1 MRLSEAAQA
10 LGLEVRVA
18 GPGLETEVSGG
29 YVSDLMSDVIAHAEA
44 GDLWLTVQIHAN
56 IVAVAAMKEL
66 AGIVLVGGREPEAET
81 LQKAAAKKVTLLASR
96 LPAFE
101 LTGRLY
107 QLGLRGLESHAAGSH

>member
-1 MRLSEAAQA
+1 MRLSEAVRS
-10 LGLEVRVA
+10 LGLGLLA
-18 GPGLETEVSGG
+18 SGPGLDRELAGG

-66 AGIVLVGGREPEAET
+66 AGIVLTGGRQPEAET
-81 LQKAAAKKVTLLASR
+81 LRKAAEKKVTLLASS

-101 LTGRLY
+101 LSGRLY
-107 QLGLRGLESHAAGSH
+107 QLGLRGRGSDAAGGV

>member
-66 AGIVLVGGREPEAET
+66 AGIVLTGGREPEAET
-81 LQKAAAKKVTLLASR
+81 LRKAADKKVTLLASR

-101 LTGRLY
+101 LAGRLY
-107 QLGLRGLESHAAGSH
+107 QLGLRGRESHAAGSV

>member
-1 MRLSEAAQA
+1 MRLSEVARA
-10 LGLEVRVA
+10 LDLELRAGGLEA
-18 GPGLETEVSGG
+18 EVGGG
-29 YVSDLMSDVIAHAEA
+29 YASDLMSDVIAHAEA

-81 LQKAAAKKVTLLASR
+81 LRKAEAKKVTLLSSR

-101 LTGRLY
+101 LAGRLY
-107 QLGLRGLESHAAGSH
+107 QLGLRGRESHAAEGV

>member
-1 MRLSEAAQA
+1 MRLSEVARA
-10 LGLEVRVA
+10 LGLELRS
-18 GPGLETEVSGG
+18 GSLEAEVGGG

-66 AGIVLVGGREPEAET
+66 AGIVLVGSREPEAET
-81 LQKAAAKKVTLLASR
+81 LRKAGEKQVTVLTSS

-101 LTGRLY
+101 LAGRLY
-107 QLGLRGLESHAAGSH
+107 QLGLRGRERHAAGGV

>member
-1 MRLSEAAQA
+1 MRLSELAQK
-10 LGLEVRVA
+10 LGLSVLCS
-18 GPGLETEVSGG
+18 GPGMETPVAGG

-66 AGIVLVGGREPEAET
+66 AGVVLTGGREPEAET
-81 LQKAAAKKVTLLASR
+81 LRKAGEKKVTLLASR

-101 LTGRLY
+101 LSRRLY
-107 QLGLRGLESHAAGSH
+107 QLGLRGRGRHASEGV

>member
-1 MRLSEAAQA
+1 MRLSEVARA
-10 LGLEVRVA
+10 LGLELRS
-18 GPGLETEVSGG
+18 GSLEAEVGGG

-66 AGIVLVGGREPEAET
+66 AGIVLVGSREPEVET
-81 LQKAAAKKVTLLASR
+81 LRKAEAKKVTLLASR

-101 LTGRLY
+101 LAGRLY
-107 QLGLRGLESHAAGSH
+107 QLGLRGRESHAAGSV

>member
-1 MRLSEAAQA
+1 MRLSEVIQA
-10 LGLEVRVA
+10 LGLGVRVA

-44 GDLWLTVQIHAN
+44 GDLWLTVQVHAN

-66 AGIVLVGGREPEAET
+66 SGIVLTGGREPEAET
-81 LQKAAAKKVTLLASR
+81 LRKAEAKKITVLASG

-101 LTGRLY
+101 LAGRLY
-107 QLGLRGLESHAAGSH
+107 QLGLRGRERHAGGV